1 MSSFIKFGSKKP
13 GYYKGI
19 LMKADSELHHQIDA
33 LVKQYA
39 DKNAL
44 ILDMGAGEGALSQ
57 RLFDSGFKLISA
69 DIDSSQFKAVG
80 PQFFQIDFNDVKNV
94 SEFAENHSEYFDVV
108 MGIEVIEHVENPW
121 EYVRLLKKMVKK
133 GGRIIIS
140 TPNTSSWLSRFDFL
154 FTGKFLSFNN
164 QTAEEYGHVS
174 PISPWELELILNKE
188 GFSNVEIKS
197 AGYLPSIWITSNFL
211 ITVSVKL
218 SLFFRPFMKGISK
231 GWCVI
236 ATGQK

>member
-19 LMKADSELHHQIDA
+19 LMKADPELHQQIDA
-33 LVKQYA
+33 MVKQHA
-39 DKNAL
+39 NDNAL

-57 RLFDSGFKLISA
+57 RLFDSGFNLISA

-80 PQFFQIDFNDVKNV
+80 PQFFQIDFNDVKSVN
-94 SEFAENHSEYFDVV
+94 EFASNHSDYFDIV

-140 TPNTSSWLSRFDFL
+140 TPNTSSWLSRFYFL
-154 FTGKFLSFNN
+154 FTGKFLSFND
-164 QTAEEYGHVS
+164 QTAAEYGHVS
-174 PISPWELELILNKE
+174 PISPWELKLILQRE
-188 GFSNVEIKS
+188 GFSNVEVTS
-197 AGYLPSIWITSNFL
+197 AGNLPSIWITSNFL

-218 SLFFRPFMKGISK
+218 SFFFRPFMRGISR
-231 GWCVI
+231 GWCII
-236 ATGQK
+236 ASGQK